1 MSHEV
6 SITQHII
13 GTAGKINKRFN
24 RMKGSL
30 RYKICLWMVWVQLAL
45 VPIVFL
51 MIWAVE
57 GNTYVWRWNLLA
69 WFMLAG
75 YLIGFIILPLSRG
88 LDKSKLL
95 KWWLRIDFVATILL
109 FPIFVFTFAGSR
121 VLYIAKKDSYVLY
134 RVGGFLAA
142 PTIYLGENDGLFIKE
157 IRRFEGFGFVDSVLD
172 WTVDTPN
179 GYCKIHTRNLSGS
192 IINVFPID
200 SALYHQHQSVVA
212 NRIDSLFHTRCD
224 NDERMIFVM
233 PKDFSVIEYGDSSW
247 IRVSCENSQDIELQ
261 YREWVSKNVL
271 DSILVS
277 IHTTNYYDKDSL
289 RVESYEIKDLM
300 KLPKDSVPW
309 MSPTEAHQFI
319 NDWKRRNGL

>member
-1 MSHEV
+1 
-6 SITQHII
+6 
-13 GTAGKINKRFN
+13 
-24 RMKGSL
+24 
-30 RYKICLWMVWVQLAL
+30 MVWVQLAL
-45 VPIVFL
+45 VPVVFL
-51 MIWAVE
+51 MMLAIE
-57 GNTYVWRWNLLA
+57 GKPYIWRWNLLA

-109 FPIFVFTFAGSR
+109 FPIFFFTFSCSG
-121 VLYIAKKDSYVLY
+121 VLYVAKKDNYVLY

-157 IRRFEGFGFVDSVLD
+157 IKRVEGFGFVDSVLD
-172 WTVDTPN
+172 WNIDNQN
-179 GYCKIHTRNLSGS
+179 GYCKIHVRDIAGS
-192 IINVFPID
+192 VINVFPID
-200 SALYHQHQSVVA
+200 SMLYHQHQSVVA

-224 NDERMIFVM
+224 NDERLIFVM

-247 IRVSCENSQDIELQ
+247 IKVSSKNSQGIELQ
-261 YREWVSKNVL
+261 YREWVSNNVL

-277 IHTTNYYDKDSL
+277 IHTTNYYDEDSL

-309 MSPTEAHQFI
+309 MSPTEAQQFI
-319 NDWKRRNGL
+319 NDLKKRNRL